1 MKQIYTGY
9 QWRPMTGPELEIMD
23 QDAVRAKRPDEPVAG
38 DIVEDDEL
46 EAFREA
52 WAEFVVAS
60 GEVFGVD
67 RFLNWISKCVK
78 DDAQAGDIYIAQ
90 QEADKQD
97 DNKAFIRYYS
107 PAPSGPDWAD
117 DGLEA
122 YCGNCDEDLMDGF
135 ESWSYC
141 PHCGKELWSDDG
153 DGHEEKGWL

>member
-9 QWRPMTGPELEIMD
+9 QWREMTEPELEILE
-23 QDAVRAKRPDEPVAG
+23 VSRIVDE
-38 DIVEDDEL
+38 
-46 EAFREA
+46 
-52 WAEFVVAS
+52 
-60 GEVFGVD
+60 
-67 RFLNWISKCVK
+67 KT